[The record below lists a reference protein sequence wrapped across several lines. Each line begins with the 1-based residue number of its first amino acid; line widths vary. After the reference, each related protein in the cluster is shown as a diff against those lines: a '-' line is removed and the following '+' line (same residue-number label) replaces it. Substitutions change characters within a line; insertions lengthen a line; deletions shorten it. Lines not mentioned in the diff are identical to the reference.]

1 MTSLLHNNLVVRTLS
16 GIVFLAMVLGCIFFS
31 PYTLLMLLLI
41 VCIGGMLEFYK
52 LAALSGAR
60 PLDVLPA
67 LTGCLMILLAFFVK
81 LHKVSPL
88 FFVALLPLL
97 FLLFIVELYRKQE
110 NPFAN
115 IAWSVLGIVYIAL
128 PMALLAYMPVQPAT
142 HGYVIYRPFIVLN
155 VFLIVWANDVGA
167 YLLGMLLG
175 RHKMIERISPKKT
188 WEGFAGGLLCA
199 VGVGMLLAHFQHIS
213 LGLWIGAS
221 LVIAL
226 SGVVGDLA
234 ESMLKRSVGV
244 KDSGRMMPGHGGF
257 LDRFDALFMAVPF
270 IFTYLIIFA

>member
-16 GIVFLAMVLGCIFFS
+16 GIVFLAVVLGCIFFS

-60 PLDVLPA
+60 PLEVLPA

-81 LHKVSPL
+81 LHQVSPL
-88 FFVALLPLL
+88 FFAALLPLL

-199 VGVGMLLAHFQHIS
+199 VGVGMLLARFQHIS
-213 LGLWIGAS
+213 PGLWIGAS

-226 SGVVGDLA
+226 SGVVGDLV

>member
-16 GIVFLAMVLGCIFFS
+16 GIVFLAVVLGCIFFS

-88 FFVALLPLL
+88 FFVVLLPLL